1 MPMMIPVTLIGS
13 GKVGSMIADFLG
25 RSGDYA
31 VTVIDHSA
39 EALAQLETSAEL
51 RRVEMDVRAPGRLA
65 AQLADQTAVIN
76 AAPFTLTAGIARA
89 ALAAGVHYLDLTED
103 VESTRQVR
111 ALAAS
116 SPRAFIPQCGLAPG
130 FITLVAAD
138 LLGRFESLRDVRLRV
153 GALPQFPSN
162 ALGYNLTWS
171 TEGLINEYC
180 EPCQAIVNGER
191 TTVRALEDCE
201 RFALDGV
208 SYEAFNTSGGLG
220 SLCDTLEGRVRNLN
234 YRSIRYPGHAALMRV
249 LLDDLRLRERR
260 DLLRE
265 LLEHAVPTTRQ
276 DVVIIFV
283 SVCGQRQGG
292 LEQETDV
299 RKIYGQTVAGYRRS
313 AIQITTAASIC
324 AVLELLLQGKLPQ
337 QGLIRQEDIALA
349 DFLDNRFGRWYRS
362 LDGGRDGDRDGGQ
375 DRGSLPMPQAT

>member
-1 MPMMIPVTLIGS
+1 MIPVTLIGS
-13 GKVGSMIADFLG
+13 GKVGTMIADFLG
-25 RSGDYA
+25 RTGDYA
-31 VTVIDHSA
+31 VTVIDQRR
-39 EALAQLETSAEL
+39 EALEQMETSVAL
-51 RRVEMDVRAPGRLA
+51 RRVVMDVRDVGALA
-65 AQLADQTAVIN
+65 RQLAGQVAVIH
-76 AAPFTLTAGIARA
+76 AAPFFLTAGIARA
-89 ALAAGVHYLDLTED
+89 ALEAGVHYLDLTED
-103 VESTRQVR
+103 VESTRQVCDM
-111 ALAAS
+111 AAGAS
-116 SPRAFIPQCGLAPG
+116 AAFVPQCGLAPG
-130 FITLVAAD
+130 FITLLAAD
-138 LLGRFESLRDVRLRV
+138 LLSRFDRLRDVRLRV

-220 SLCDTLEGRVRNLN
+220 SLCDTLDGRVRNLD

-249 LLDDLRLRERR
+249 LLDDLRLRDRR

-283 SVCGQRQGG
+283 TVCGYRQDR

-299 RKIYGQTVAGYRRS
+299 RKVYGQTVAGYRRS

-324 AVLELLLQGKLPQ
+324 AVLELLVQHRLPSR
-337 QGLIRQEDIALA
+337 GLIRQEAIPLP
-349 DFLDNRFGRWYRS
+349 DFLGNRFGQWFS
-362 LDGGRDGDRDGGQ
+362 
-375 DRGSLPMPQAT
+375 GSLAGVAAA